1 MRMPHGIR
9 IYMLR
14 KNHGEKLKLKHDP
27 SGLWNKNTWRLPS
40 RNQWIDDDIQDWID
54 QNCRNRAWLV
64 SLEPRTKAV
73 HTNQKTLTSWI
84 LVLSVIEKKPQLR
97 TLSIQQC
104 LLKEETLSPQYTLP
118 NMTLFCRITTWYVS
132 SLSCIS
138 AEEFWKKSPL
148 LNCCCGDFSA
158 LQLHRYGHI
167 CQKPQ
172 YCCI

>member
-1 MRMPHGIR
+1 MVSEFTCR
-9 IYMLR
+9 
-14 KNHGEKLKLKHDP
+14 EKIMEKGWD
-27 SGLWNKNTWRLPS
+27 WNMIPQVSEIKNTWRLPS
-40 RNQWIDDDIQDWID
+40 RNQWIDDDIRDWND

-73 HTNQKTLTSWI
+73 RTNQKTLTSWI
-84 LVLSVIEKKPQLR
+84 LVLSVMEKKPHFE
-97 TLSIQQC
+97 
-104 LLKEETLSPQYTLP
+104 LLASNNAYWKKGHFLHSTPYCPTWHL
-118 NMTLFCRITTWYVS
+118 CRITTWSVS

-158 LQLHRYGHI
+158 LQFHRYGHI

-172 YCCI
+172 CCCI